1 MGFFGKKE
9 EPTMDEL
16 ENTKER
22 AIITEEILT
31 KEAESEERRAV
42 ISELKAK
49 YGKGWKKLLGANN
62 MSTLS
67 TLRSFLRTAKGGM
80 ETQTA
85 RDSSTPIGR
94 MSGFKGI
101 TKA

>member
-1 MGFFGKKE
+1 MPLFKKE

-16 ENTKER
+16 EEQRDR

-42 ISELKAK
+42 ISELKKK

-62 MSTLS
+62 LTTLS
-67 TLRSFLRTAKGGM
+67 TLRSFLRTAKKGM
-80 ETQTA
+80 EGQTA

-94 MSGFKGI
+94 MHSFQGI
-101 TKA
+101 RKA